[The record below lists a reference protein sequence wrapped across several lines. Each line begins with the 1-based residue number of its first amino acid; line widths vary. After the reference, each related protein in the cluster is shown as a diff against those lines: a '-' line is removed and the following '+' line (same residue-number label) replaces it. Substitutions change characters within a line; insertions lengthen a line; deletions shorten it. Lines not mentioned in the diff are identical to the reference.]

1 MRSRWAPARLARF
14 AVVGAGATAIDLGT
28 FLALT
33 QSPRAPLWV
42 ADLIAL
48 VLAASASY
56 VLNRRITF
64 AGDWHMRWV
73 YEPAAFVAMALAAGA
88 VDLGAVVVLAGVVG
102 GGSTGALAG
111 IKALGMAAAAVLR
124 STVYRRR
131 LLRTVREHQMPIA
144 GRRPPPGEFRFTVV
158 VPTFRERERIGS
170 TLAALRQAL
179 APLALEGA
187 PPGGDGSAGERR
199 PGRAGAV
206 EIVVAD
212 DGSDDGTVDAARA
225 AGADQVVAL
234 PVNRGKGAAVRA
246 GVLAARGRTIAF
258 TDADLAYP
266 PAQLLHLLAEVE
278 AGADMVVGS
287 RRHVETKTLVRARRL
302 RELTGR
308 LFNLLTELI
317 LLGRYRDTQCGLKAF
332 RSDVARVLFS
342 RTTIDRFAFDV
353 ELFHLA
359 ERFRLSLVEVP
370 VELANTTQ
378 STVRVATD
386 ALRMV
391 RDLIVLRVRVGG
403 RSYDLDAEDA
413 RSFVAGGRPG
423 VREARQ

>member
-1 MRSRWAPARLARF
+1 MIVRSSFVAF
-14 AVVGAGATAIDLGT
+14 AAL
-28 FLALT
+28 FLAAT
-33 QSPRAPLWV
+33 
-42 ADLIAL
+42 
-48 VLAASASY
+48 ASY

-88 VDLGAVVVLAGVVG
+88 VDLVAVVVLAGVVVG
-102 GGSTGALAG
+102 GGVGALAG
-111 IKALGMAAAAVLR
+111 VKAAGMAAGALVR
-124 STVYRRR
+124 STGYRRR

-144 GRRPPPGEFRFTVV
+144 GRPPPPGEVRFSVV
-158 VPTFRERERIGS
+158 VPTYHEAARIAS
-170 TLAALRQAL
+170 TLDALRRAL
-179 APLALEGA
+179 APLALEGEA
-187 PPGGDGSAGERR
+187 AGG
-199 PGRAGAV
+199 V
-206 EIVVAD
+206 ELVVAD

-246 GVLAARGRTIAF
+246 GVLAARGRTVAY

-287 RRHVETKTLVRARRL
+287 RRHVETTTLVRARRL

-308 LFNLLTELI
+308 LFNLLTQLI

-332 RSDVARVLFS
+332 RSDVARMLFARS
-342 RTTIDRFAFDV
+342 TLDRFAFDV
-353 ELFHLA
+353 ELFHMA
-359 ERFRLSLVEVP
+359 ERYRLSLVEVP
-370 VELANTTQ
+370 VELANTSQ
-378 STVRVATD
+378 SSVRVALD

-403 RSYDLDAEDA
+403 RSYDLAGDAPPPHPTGA
-413 RSFVAGGRPG
+413 RRGAREPGR
-423 VREARQ
+423 